1 MDLFSTANLMLA
13 SADPVAHVAQHTL
26 VTIGPKDS
34 LLSFPIVSNVILM
47 QVIGALLLL
56 WLIPRAVRMRAGDDA
71 VGKHVPRGFG
81 TAIEQIC
88 LVLRENI
95 FRPNLGHYTDMF
107 TPFLWSLFFFVL
119 VMNVLGLIPFGDW
132 ASAINPTLG
141 ELIGGTATA
150 NFYVTGALAFVVLC
164 LIVGNGLRFH
174 GMAYVKHFFMG
185 PWWIAPL
192 IAVIEIAGVLFKA
205 GALCIRLT
213 ANMLAGHIL
222 LAVLLGF
229 VGGAFAS
236 LGPAGGYG
244 ITAAVIIGS
253 VLIYFLEVLVA
264 FLHAFIFTTLTAVFI
279 GLAVNIHHDEEHDHE
294 HETEHAEGAVA
305 GSH

>member
-1 MDLFSTANLMLA
+1 MNLLSAGNLMLA
-13 SADPVAHVAQHTL
+13 SSDPVGHVAQHTL
-26 VTIGPKDS
+26 FSIGGKDT
-34 LLSFPIVSNVILM
+34 LFSFPVLSNVILM
-47 QVIGALLLL
+47 QVLGAALLL
-56 WLIPRAVRMRAGDDA
+56 WLIPKAVRMRAGTDA

-88 LVLRENI
+88 VVLRENI

-119 VMNVLGLIPFGDW
+119 VMNVLGLIPLGDW
-132 ASAINPTLG
+132 AGALNPTLG

-164 LIVGNGLRFH
+164 LIIGNGLRFH

-192 IAVIEIAGVLFKA
+192 IAVIELMGVFFKA

-222 LAVLLGF
+222 LAVLIGF
-229 VGGAFAS
+229 VGGAFTA
-236 LGPAGGYG
+236 LGTAGGAG
-244 ITAAVIIGS
+244 VTAAVIIGS

-294 HETEHAEGAVA
+294 TEHAEGAVA